1 MNQLRA
7 ADLLRRAADAL
18 QSESA
23 SASDRSGEKERPE
36 NARSVAQT
44 VRGLFSPYSRPML
57 RKTEIGKYRATV
69 KHKGQPNENAT
80 CSNCLEKGH
89 YAKECTKEKV
99 CRECK
104 LPGHIKPECPKLW
117 VDQDQ
122 YGDADDEDCKTE
134 DDMCSTDSSSA
145 GNDQEDDDAYTST
158 TADAPDNKEIF
169 VEASESKSR
178 SRKRKESKTAKN
190 KEGKKDTQTMLDKFM
205 KNTPSRKSSQLSA
218 DLRSPP
224 EDIGQTAKKK
234 CEKRK
239 TNLFTFYSIYS
250 I

>member
-1 MNQLRA
+1 MIRVKNVPLSAEDGQIKRAISLFGCEIIKMYRERLRVDSFLTNCETGDRLLTVK
-7 ADLLRRAADAL
+7 DLK
-18 QSESA
+18 S
-23 SASDRSGEKERPE
+23 PIP
-36 NARSVAQT
+36 SVI
-44 VRGLFSPYSRPML
+44 
-57 RKTEIGKYRATV
+57 EIGKYRATV

-99 CRECK
+99 FRECK
-104 LPGHIKPECPKLW
+104 LPGHIKSECPKLW

-134 DDMCSTDSSSA
+134 DDMCSTDSSST

-234 CEKRK
+234 CEKK
-239 TNLFTFYSIYS
+239 KD
-250 I
+250 